1 MEITEEQKRQLLKW
15 RLILGKK
22 SEAHNQ
28 SFQLPGLKDAGL
40 GLGASSNEVEII
52 DDLEDCLSFL
62 YDDSVGGA
70 ASRAAGLGASSPHVH
85 VNLNSWLSKIRK
97 LFSTETVAF
106 VQKEAIEKKNLKS
119 LLFEPESLQQL
130 DRNIDLITTLINYKH
145 LVPDKVK
152 ALAREIIKEIVENI
166 QRRLENDVRMAV
178 LSATRKNT
186 HSPVRVLRNIDWKRT
201 IRTNLKHYNLQYQRL
216 IPERFYFWGNQR
228 KHREWQVILLMDQSG
243 SMGNSLVYSSIMA
256 SIFASINTLKTNLV
270 FFDTEVVDMTDV
282 LSDPVDL
289 IFGARLG
296 GGTDINKAVL
306 YGISLI
312 EQPEKT
318 IFILISD
325 LFEGGVE
332 ERLKASMQFLVESRV
347 RSLCILALDDSGRP
361 SFNQPLA
368 KTFSNMG
375 VRSFACSPPQLAEV
389 LECIIKG
396 DDFVSFVSKIQS
408 PNRN

>member
-1 MEITEEQKRQLLKW
+1 
-15 RLILGKK
+15 
-22 SEAHNQ
+22 
-28 SFQLPGLKDAGL
+28 
-40 GLGASSNEVEII
+40 
-52 DDLEDCLSFL
+52 
-62 YDDSVGGA
+62 
-70 ASRAAGLGASSPHVH
+70 
-85 VNLNSWLSKIRK
+85 
-97 LFSTETVAF
+97 
-106 VQKEAIEKKNLKS
+106 
-119 LLFEPESLQQL
+119 
-130 DRNIDLITTLINYKH
+130 
-145 LVPDKVK
+145 
-152 ALAREIIKEIVENI
+152 
-166 QRRLENDVRMAV
+166 
-178 LSATRKNT
+178 
-186 HSPVRVLRNIDWKRT
+186 
-201 IRTNLKHYNLQYQRL
+201 
-216 IPERFYFWGNQR
+216 
-228 KHREWQVILLMDQSG
+228 
-243 SMGNSLVYSSIMA
+243 MGNSIVYSSIMA

-347 RSLCILALDDSGRP
+347 RSLCILALDDGGRP

-375 VRSFACSPPQLAEV
+375 VPSFACTPPQLAGV

-396 DDFVSFVSKIQS
+396 DDFVSFVSRIQS